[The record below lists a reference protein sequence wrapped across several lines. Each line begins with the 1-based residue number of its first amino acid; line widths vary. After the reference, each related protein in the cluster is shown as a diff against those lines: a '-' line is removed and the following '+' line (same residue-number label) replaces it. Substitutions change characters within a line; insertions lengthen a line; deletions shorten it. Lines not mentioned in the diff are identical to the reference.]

1 MLWDVVKR
9 LCGVCV
15 ATDQVLIRASG
26 ELNRWPHVW
35 NNGRPG
41 VEAQVTG
48 YKEWSYSGV
57 HITQWARYTSL
68 DSSVCRAKD
77 DTRYPSVA
85 GSNPAREI
93 LLLPCAN
100 HFVSKWFTLP
110 QTIWC
115 FWPKYKTI
123 LFWTYKNKNIA
134 DLFLNCNWTKGFKAY
149 TCFNAY
155 LFLNKYW
162 EIRRSDY
169 IWFTLCAYIM
179 CMYIACCWWKPYP
192 WPLQKYITFP
202 SSNIT
207 TNFHNN
213 TF

>member
-57 HITQWARYTSL
+57 DITQWARYTSL

-77 DTRYPSVA
+77 CNKMKRDILRSLV
-85 GSNPAREI
+85 RI
-93 LLLPCAN
+93 LLGRFCCSLAQIILCQNGSRCLKPSDVFDLSTKLYC
-100 HFVSKWFTLP
+100 FERIRTRIL
-110 QTIWC
+110 QT
-115 FWPKYKTI
+115 F
-123 LFWTYKNKNIA
+123 F
-134 DLFLNCNWTKGFKAY
+134 
-149 TCFNAY
+149 
-155 LFLNKYW
+155 
-162 EIRRSDY
+162 
-169 IWFTLCAYIM
+169 
-179 CMYIACCWWKPYP
+179 
-192 WPLQKYITFP
+192 
-202 SSNIT
+202 
-207 TNFHNN
+207 
-213 TF
+213 